1 MVLNG
6 YKTFNEHLLAVRELS
21 QKVLRPAEKRLNRT
35 DSIPND
41 LTNALK
47 EIGLFGAF
55 EKTSQIQQKLCYAI
69 INRALPWPK
78 EVLNDTYCWED

>member
-1 MVLNG
+1 LVLNG

-47 EIGLFGAF
+47 EIDLFRTF
-55 EKTSQIQQKLCYAI
+55 EKASQIQQANIAKAMLCNY
-69 INRALPWPK
+69 
-78 EVLNDTYCWED
+78 